1 MHRLLLPALLLLV
14 GCRSS
19 ESIIRQQ
26 QDELIT
32 LRAENAR
39 LQEELT
45 RLRSPSATPAPSAT
59 AEGVG
64 QTVEV
69 LSTDL
74 YFESGRATLNP
85 DGLARLAQ
93 VAARLK
99 GVFADR
105 TIRVEG
111 YTDSNPIGER
121 LRELYPSNWELA
133 AARAAAVVRH
143 LQQVHQIDGSR
154 FEVVGFG
161 EYQPVASNAAAEG
174 RRQNRRVRIA
184 VLAR

>member
-1 MHRLLLPALLLLV
+1 MHRRFLLALLLLA

-26 QDELIT
+26 QDELVA
-32 LRAENAR
+32 LRAENTR
-39 LQEELT
+39 LQEELA
-45 RLRSPSATPAPSAT
+45 RLRSVPPTTPSGTD
-59 AEGVG
+59 EGIG

-74 YFESGRATLNP
+74 YFESGQATLNP
-85 DGLARLAQ
+85 EGIARLAQ

-99 GVFADR
+99 GAFVNHI
-105 TIRVEG
+105 IRVEG

-121 LRELYPSNWELA
+121 LRVLYPSNWELA

-143 LQQVHQIDGSR
+143 LQQAHQIDGSR

-161 EYQPVASNAAAEG
+161 EYRPLASNAAAEG
-174 RRQNRRVRIA
+174 RQQNRRVRIA
-184 VLAR
+184 VLPR